1 MSIPSFGEIKSIME
15 ILKGDNEEGTLIKVS
30 YIIFGVILY
39 VALAILFTRHE
50 LYLLTPF
57 NLLLETG
64 IIPVEIAKNISI
76 VLVLLYIYFAYLL
89 LYLIWKSKHNFP
101 FLRNGYKWNLNKGL
115 SDWDFQG
122 NIIVDQEEK
131 TIHIVQSELG
141 CIVRN
146 RNWKNFTLTFE
157 FKIPDPPLL
166 SPQDTEGNK
175 QLRRGFGIIY
185 RAKQLGEYY
194 MIKIDENGCLPHVR
208 NLYWE
213 NNGPIWKPKIDKSD
227 LNKWISITLVMI
239 ENTLTIEIKSAKFSF
254 MLPTHS
260 NVHHDTNYP
269 YGDGSESR
277 PFVPILFRNSGSVG
291 FRSAPFEEV
300 FIRNFR
306 IEEESLSQFCKRKL
320 EAMRKF
326 LNNNNP

>member
-15 ILKGDNEEGTLIKVS
+15 ILKGDNEERSLIKVS
-30 YIIFGVILY
+30 YVIFGVILY
-39 VALAILFTRHE
+39 VGLVILFTHYK
-50 LYLLTPF
+50 LYSLTPF

-64 IIPVEIAKNISI
+64 VIPVEIAKHVIV
-76 VLVLLYIYFAYLL
+76 VLVLLYIYFIYLL
-89 LYLIWKSKHNFP
+89 LYLTWGSRFNFP
-101 FLRNGYKWNLNKGL
+101 FIRKGYKWNITKGL

-131 TIHIVQSELG
+131 AIHIVQSELG

-146 RNWKNFTLTFE
+146 RNWKNFTMTFE

-166 SPQDTEGNK
+166 SPQDTEGNR

-185 RAKQLGEYY
+185 RAKKLGEYY

-213 NNGPIWKPKIDKSD
+213 NNGPIWKLKIDKND

-239 ENTLTIEIKSAKFSF
+239 ENKLTIEINNTKFSF

-260 NVHHDTNYP
+260 NVHRDTKYP
-269 YGDGSESR
+269 YSDGLESR

-300 FIRNFR
+300 FIRNFKV
-306 IEEESLSQFCKRKL
+306 EEESLFQFCNRKL
-320 EAMRKF
+320 KIH
-326 LNNNNP
+326 